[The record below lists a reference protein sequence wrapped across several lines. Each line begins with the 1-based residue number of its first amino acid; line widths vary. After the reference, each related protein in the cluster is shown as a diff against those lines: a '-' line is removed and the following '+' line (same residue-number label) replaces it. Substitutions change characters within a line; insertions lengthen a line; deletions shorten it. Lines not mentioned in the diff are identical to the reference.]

1 MNKTRSYLGIR
12 FLLILSVFLSGCG
25 AKETVQGNLQEP
37 ERVEASEGLKVAASF
52 SVLGDMISQV
62 VGERG
67 SVEYIVPIG
76 EDPHEYEPIPSDFKK
91 VSDADVFFVNGFELE
106 GWLEKIV
113 SNVTDTEIVAVS
125 EGIQPIVLHDGK
137 EDPHVWLSPKH
148 AITYVENV
156 SNELAIRDPE
166 GKEIYQANANAYIAE
181 LKALDQWIEEQI
193 QTIPERQ
200 RVIALSE
207 NAFKYFGQDYGVQTE
222 GIWEI
227 NSQEE
232 GTPQQFARLA
242 ELVKDREIP
251 ALFVETTVD
260 RRYMETISKE
270 TGVPIVGEVY
280 TDAVGPKG
288 SGAETYIDMIKHN
301 VRVFIKGLGQ

>member
-1 MNKTRSYLGIR
+1 MIR
-12 FLLILSVFLSGCG
+12 FLLILSIFLAGCG
-25 AKETVQGNLQEP
+25 AKQVAQGNSQES
-37 ERVEASEGLKVAASF
+37 EWVEASEGITVATSF
-52 SVLGDMISQV
+52 SVLGDIISQV

-76 EDPHEYEPIPSDFKK
+76 EDPHDYEPIPSNFKK

-106 GWLEKIV
+106 GWLEKIM
-113 SNVTDTEIVAVS
+113 SNVSDTEIVAVS
-125 EGIQPIVLHDGK
+125 EGIQPIVLNDGK
-137 EDPHVWLSPKH
+137 EDPHAWLSPKH
-148 AITYVENV
+148 VITYVENV
-156 SNELAIRDPE
+156 TKELAKKDPE
-166 GKEIYQANANAYIAE
+166 GKKIYQANAQAYIAE

-193 QTIPERQ
+193 QTIPEQ
-200 RVIALSE
+200 HRVIALSE

-227 NSQEE
+227 NSHQE

-242 ELVKDREIP
+242 ELVKERGVP

-260 RRYMETISKE
+260 RRYMETVSKE
-270 TGVPIVGEVY
+270 TGVPIVGEVF

-301 VRVFIKGLGQ
+301 VGVFIKGLGQ